1 MALSRAGIFGRKGAI
16 VTMRTGWRRIGA
28 LALALFGAAILSTG
42 LVAATRASAGPSS
55 EPKGATAPAAPTRDR
70 FDAHWQDGKGE
81 LSGYRYSVTR
91 YGERRDGTAILIYV
105 TEPMSE
111 SRRVKVDDPK
121 KNPKDTFEALKVN
134 FVREF
139 QTGIYDYHTLASV
152 FTRTRDF
159 SPAKITFS
167 SAEWCG
173 HVFEEMIFHRHHI
186 ADRYQSYFEGESN
199 LNRITRREGS
209 LTEEELLVRLR
220 GLRGDWIRPGERK
233 TVPFLPS
240 AFYRRLTHRPLAWSE
255 AKVERARGLETV
267 RVPAGR
273 FETSV
278 VMVRTEQ
285 RVGRF
290 WIESA
295 YPHRIV
301 RWEWTAATSGSGGRG
316 EALDRG
322 ELTGSTRLA
331 YWKLNGP
338 EGERYRRDLGLPPAS
353 APPSQAQRVRN

>member
-1 MALSRAGIFGRKGAI
+1 MTKGID
-16 VTMRTGWRRIGA
+16 WRRFGA
-28 LALALFGAAILSTG
+28 LATG
-42 LVAATRASAGPSS
+42 LLGVALLSAGLVPSAPTS
-55 EPKGATAPAAPTRDR
+55 AEPARAQTAPVPDGGR
-70 FDAHWQDGKGE
+70 FNAHWQDGKGE
-81 LSGYRYSVTR
+81 LNGYRYSVTR
-91 YGERRDGTAILIYV
+91 YGKRRDGTAILIYV

-152 FTRTRDF
+152 FTRTHDF

-173 HVFEEMIFHRHHI
+173 HVYEEMIFHRHHI
-186 ADRYQSYFEGESN
+186 ADRYQSYFDGESD
-199 LNRITRREGS
+199 LKRLTTREGA

-233 TVPFLPS
+233 TIPFLPS
-240 AFYRRLTHRPLAWSE
+240 AFHRRMTHRSLVWSE

-273 FETSV
+273 FETGV

-295 YPHRIV
+295 YPHRII
-301 RWEWTAATSGSGGRG
+301 RWEWTAAASGSGGRG

-338 EGERYRRDLGLPPAS
+338 EGERYRRELGLAPAS
-353 APPSQAQRVRN
+353 TLPSQDQRERN

>member
-1 MALSRAGIFGRKGAI
+1 M
-16 VTMRTGWRRIGA
+16 TIGA
-28 LALALFGAAILSTG
+28 ERRRARTLALGFVGAMLVSAGGVRAARTSTTPP
-42 LVAATRASAGPSS
+42 LPATPTAAAT
-55 EPKGATAPAAPTRDR
+55 AAPERDR
-70 FDAHWQDGKGE
+70 FDAHWQDGKAE
-81 LSGYRYSVTR
+81 LNGYRYSVTR
-91 YGERRDGTAILIYV
+91 YGQRRDGTAVLIYV

-121 KNPKDTFEALKVN
+121 ENPKDVFEALKVN

-139 QTGIYDYHTLASV
+139 RTGIYDYHTLGSV

-173 HVFEEMIFHRHHI
+173 HVFEEMIFHRHHV
-186 ADRYQSYFEGESN
+186 ADRYQSYFEGESD
-199 LNRITRREGS
+199 LKR
-209 LTEEELLVRLR
+209 LTLQKGALAEEELLVRLR

-240 AFYRRLTHRPLAWSE
+240 AFHRRLTHRPLVWSE
-255 AKVERARGLETV
+255 AKLDRARSLETV

-278 VMVRTEQ
+278 VTVRTEQ

-295 YPHRIV
+295 YPHRII
-301 RWEWTAATSGSGGRG
+301 RWEWTGSTSGGGRRD

-322 ELTGSTRLA
+322 ELTGSSRLA

-338 EGERYRRDLGLPPAS
+338 EGERYRRELGLPPAS
-353 APPSQAQRVRN
+353 APSSQAQRARN

>member
-1 MALSRAGIFGRKGAI
+1 MIMG
-16 VTMRTGWRRIGA
+16 TGWRRTGTIA
-28 LALALFGAAILSTG
+28 LACLCAAWMPAALVS
-42 LVAATRASAGPSS
+42 ATRASA
-55 EPKGATAPAAPTRDR
+55 KGAEATKASDP

-81 LSGYRYSVTR
+81 LNGYRYSVTR
-91 YGERRDGTAILIYV
+91 YGVRRDGTAVLIYV

-111 SRRVKVDDPK
+111 SRRVKVNDPA
-121 KNPKDTFEALKVN
+121 KNPKDTVEALKVN

-139 QTGIYDYHTLASV
+139 RTGIYDYHTLASL

-173 HVFEEMIFHRHHI
+173 HVFEEMIWNRHHI
-186 ADRYQSYFEGESN
+186 ADRYQSYFEGESD
-199 LNRITRREGS
+199 LKRLTIKDGA

-220 GLRGDWIRPGERK
+220 GLRRDWIRPGERK

-240 AFYRRLTHRPLAWSE
+240 AFHRRLTHRPLAWTE
-255 AKVERARGLETV
+255 AKVERARGVETV

-273 FETSV
+273 FETGV
-278 VMVRTEQ
+278 VTVRTDQ

-295 YPHRIV
+295 YPHRII
-301 RWEWTAATSGSGGRG
+301 RWEWTALSSGSGGHG
-316 EALDRG
+316 EGLDRG
-322 ELTGSTRLA
+322 ELTGSRRLA

-338 EGERYRRDLGLPPAS
+338 EGERYRRELGLAPVTVPA
-353 APPSQAQRVRN
+353 SQAQRDRN